1 MATILIVED
10 DRDLRSMFADVLS
23 FEGHDPI
30 VARDGIEALVMLARH
45 RGPVDLIVLDQQMP
59 GLDGVGFADRYREYG
74 GNLPILAVSSYEAR
88 AFAERI
94 QADAWLEKPFG
105 IDSLLGLVMELC
117 PPIRSDLGAT
127 HAAL

>member
-30 VARDGIEALVMLARH
+30 VARDGIEALVVLARH

-59 GLDGVGFADRYREYG
+59 GLDGVGFVERYREYG
-74 GNLPILAVSSYEAR
+74 GNLPILACSSYEAR

-94 QADAWLEKPFG
+94 QADGWLEKPFS
-105 IDSLLGLVMELC
+105 IECLLGLVAKLC
-117 PPIRSDLGAT
+117 APVQPDLGAT
-127 HAAL
+127 YAAL